1 LLKAGQA
8 DGTDAILFESMV
20 ICEYLDE
27 TQDGAGLY
35 PVDALSR
42 ARQRGWIEFGTATLA
57 DAWQFLNATDSPTAD
72 TKQAAFRDRLGQKQ
86 THALQQAGL
95 FDHLVG
101 SQQYGG
107 GHRSN
112 VDGSASGAPQDV
124 AGTTA
129 RDPVPAKS
137 CPSYRQR

>member
-1 LLKAGQA
+1 LMPPKQ
-8 DGTDAILFESMV
+8 
-20 ICEYLDE
+20 
-27 TQDGAGLY
+27 
-35 PVDALSR
+35 
-42 ARQRGWIEFGTATLA
+42 TLA
-57 DAWQFLNATDSPTAD
+57 QRSGRSIRPI
-72 TKQAAFRDRLGQKQ
+72 
-86 THALQQAGL
+86 HALQQAGL
-95 FDHLVG
+95 FDHLVS

>member
-1 LLKAGQA
+1 MSVL
-8 DGTDAILFESMV
+8 
-20 ICEYLDE
+20 C
-27 TQDGAGLY
+27 
-35 PVDALSR
+35 
-42 ARQRGWIEFGTATLA
+42 
-57 DAWQFLNATDSPTAD
+57 
-72 TKQAAFRDRLGQKQ
+72 QKQ

-129 RDPVPAKS
+129 RDAVPAKS

>member
-1 LLKAGQA
+1 MSEMGSDSEVGQRNH
-8 DGTDAILFESMV
+8 DFRS
-20 ICEYLDE
+20 
-27 TQDGAGLY
+27 
-35 PVDALSR
+35 
-42 ARQRGWIEFGTATLA
+42 
-57 DAWQFLNATDSPTAD
+57 SPAAVTSEKKNRLMRCS
-72 TKQAAFRDRLGQKQ
+72 KQA
-86 THALQQAGL
+86 L

>member
-1 LLKAGQA
+1 MWVKLRSPEAQPGGLLCPEEQ
-8 DGTDAILFESMV
+8 TCS
-20 ICEYLDE
+20 E
-27 TQDGAGLY
+27 TIGMSQ
-35 PVDALSR
+35 
-42 ARQRGWIEFGTATLA
+42 TC
-57 DAWQFLNATDSPTAD
+57 
-72 TKQAAFRDRLGQKQ
+72 QKQ

>member
-1 LLKAGQA
+1 
-8 DGTDAILFESMV
+8 MV
-20 ICEYLDE
+20 TRTSFVAAAAYQIE
-27 TQDGAGLY
+27 GA
-35 PVDALSR
+35 V
-42 ARQRGWIEFGTATLA
+42 
-57 DAWQFLNATDSPTAD
+57 ATDGRATSRKLPN
-72 TKQAAFRDRLGQKQ
+72 

>member
-1 LLKAGQA
+1 MCCSDRLNSPSKG
-8 DGTDAILFESMV
+8 
-20 ICEYLDE
+20 
-27 TQDGAGLY
+27 
-35 PVDALSR
+35 PDALEKR
-42 ARQRGWIEFGTATLA
+42 LPLYHHERTLPATAVM
-57 DAWQFLNATDSPTAD
+57 SVEC
-72 TKQAAFRDRLGQKQ
+72 QKQ

-124 AGTTA
+124 TGTTA
-129 RDPVPAKS
+129 RDPVRAKRDRRAT
-137 CPSYRQR
+137 CRG

>member
-1 LLKAGQA
+1 MSEK
-8 DGTDAILFESMV
+8 
-20 ICEYLDE
+20 C
-27 TQDGAGLY
+27 
-35 PVDALSR
+35 
-42 ARQRGWIEFGTATLA
+42 
-57 DAWQFLNATDSPTAD
+57 
-72 TKQAAFRDRLGQKQ
+72 QKQ

-95 FDHLVG
+95 FAHLVG

-124 AGTTA
+124 AGKTA

-137 CPSYRQR
+137 CPSHRQR

>member
-1 LLKAGQA
+1 MTRRSAK
-8 DGTDAILFESMV
+8 
-20 ICEYLDE
+20 
-27 TQDGAGLY
+27 
-35 PVDALSR
+35 
-42 ARQRGWIEFGTATLA
+42 
-57 DAWQFLNATDSPTAD
+57 
-72 TKQAAFRDRLGQKQ
+72 GQKQ

-112 VDGSASGAPQDV
+112 VDGSASGAPQDI

-137 CPSYRQR
+137 CPSYRQKGSRGGSMSDLGQARRSTLLDAFWRTAYRLGF

>member
-1 LLKAGQA
+1 MFCGLRINLIQISAGGFASGGKA
-8 DGTDAILFESMV
+8 DI
-20 ICEYLDE
+20 
-27 TQDGAGLY
+27 AG
-35 PVDALSR
+35 
-42 ARQRGWIEFGTATLA
+42 
-57 DAWQFLNATDSPTAD
+57 SPSWA
-72 TKQAAFRDRLGQKQ
+72 KNK